1 MSGLALPAVCPGAGR
16 LLHPPPE
23 RPRRDLETVKRVG
36 LEHYRETLGKKMEGL
51 RFLLERCN
59 DGRRKSLFCTA
70 VNLLELEDVE
80 AVIARLEEE
89 FGPRVS
95 PGGAEGTGS
104 RAAELFWERAQ
115 TRGVSPE
122 AGAAAE
128 ALNWKER
135 GKGGERP
142 MNIQWEAGKYTENF
156 DFVHRY
162 GESVLEL
169 VEAEAGGLVV
179 DLGCGNG
186 ALTQKLADRGYRV
199 LGVTTRRDGGRG
211 PGPSPRT
218 ALPKGDAVTFQL
230 EEKAD
235 VIFSNAVLHWIDGS
249 RQQALAR
256 NVAAQLKPGGQ
267 FIFEFGGKGVAR
279 SGPLVAGAAVCA
291 GGGWPIPGPSTS
303 LLSGVRPHFGAGG
316 LPGGIRGAV

>member
-1 MSGLALPAVCPGAGR
+1 
-16 LLHPPPE
+16 
-23 RPRRDLETVKRVG
+23 
-36 LEHYRETLGKKMEGL
+36 
-51 RFLLERCN
+51 
-59 DGRRKSLFCTA
+59 
-70 VNLLELEDVE
+70 
-80 AVIARLEEE
+80 
-89 FGPRVS
+89 
-95 PGGAEGTGS
+95 
-104 RAAELFWERAQ
+104 
-115 TRGVSPE
+115 
-122 AGAAAE
+122 
-128 ALNWKER
+128 
-135 GKGGERP
+135 

-199 LGVTTRRDGGRG
+199 LGVDDSAEMVAEARALH
-211 PGPSPRT
+211 PG
-218 ALPKGDAVTFQL
+218 LPFQKGDAVTFQL

-267 FIFEFGGKGVAR
+267 FIFEFGGKGCAERVHSVGYA
-279 SGPLVAGAAVCA
+279 SGPGVGQGLFGQGRRDPPLV
-291 GGGWPIPGPSTS
+291 STFFLFS
-303 LLSGVRPHFGAGG
+303 EKEVAENH
-316 LPGGIRGAV
+316 V

>member
-1 MSGLALPAVCPGAGR
+1 
-16 LLHPPPE
+16 
-23 RPRRDLETVKRVG
+23 
-36 LEHYRETLGKKMEGL
+36 
-51 RFLLERCN
+51 
-59 DGRRKSLFCTA
+59 
-70 VNLLELEDVE
+70 
-80 AVIARLEEE
+80 
-89 FGPRVS
+89 
-95 PGGAEGTGS
+95 
-104 RAAELFWERAQ
+104 
-115 TRGVSPE
+115 
-122 AGAAAE
+122 
-128 ALNWKER
+128 
-135 GKGGERP
+135 

-199 LGVTTRRDGGRG
+199 LGWTTPPRWWPR
-211 PGPSPRT
+211 PGPSPG
-218 ALPKGDAVTFQL
+218 LPFQKGDAVTFQL

-267 FIFEFGGKGVAR
+267 FIFEFGGKGCAER
-279 SGPLVAGAAVCA
+279 IHSSLERPVCA
-291 GGGWPIPGPSTS
+291 EGAGLSQD
-303 LLSGVRPHFGAGG
+303 LLLPYYRGVRPILERAGFRVEYAVLFDRPTEQKTGDG
-316 LPGGIRGAV
+316 LADWVRMFVKKPFEGLEPALGDEILRAAVEELRPALFRDGKWFVDYVRIRMKARKTAG